1 MPPMPESPSLP
12 DRVVELELLVTHLQ
26 RDLDTLNG
34 VLLDQQKQLDAL
46 GRLVAR
52 LDDRVTRL
60 GDEDEP
66 SDPVE
71 ERPPHY

>member
-1 MPPMPESPSLP
+1 MSPSASLA

-26 RDLDTLNG
+26 HDLDTLNG
-34 VLLDQQKQLDAL
+34 VLLDQRKELDTL
-46 GRLVAR
+46 GKLVAR

-60 GDEDEP
+60 ADDDEP
-66 SDPVE
+66 RDPIE

>member
-1 MPPMPESPSLP
+1 MPESPSLP

-66 SDPVE
+66 RDPVE